1 MHTTYISEVKRNLC
15 LPMYD
20 VPNAVEKLKKPRE
33 LKCISK
39 SFSSL
44 SNFWV
49 HIKHPTVEMT
59 EAIKEALK
67 HFEIIE

>member
-1 MHTTYISEVKRNLC
+1 MHTAYIAELKRNLYRT
-15 LPMYD
+15 MYD
-20 VPNAVEKLKKPRE
+20 APKAVEKLKKPRK
-33 LKCISK
+33 LKCTSK

-44 SNFWV
+44 FNFLV

>member
-1 MHTTYISEVKRNLC
+1 
-15 LPMYD
+15 MYD
-20 VPNAVEKLKKPRE
+20 VPNAVEKLKKPRK